1 MARVIVTRRLPGS
14 AVERLADHHDVEV
27 WPGEGPPTR
36 EELWELVADAEG
48 LLALLTDRIDQE
60 LLDHA
65 PRLRAIANYAV
76 GFDNVDLAAVAARGI
91 PVGVT
96 PDVLTD
102 STADLA
108 MALIL
113 AVARRLPDAAAAVRG
128 GDTHSWGPSSWL
140 GLELAGATLLVIGPG
155 RIGQAVARRA
165 EGFGMKTLF
174 YGEGSEHLHNM
185 LGRADV
191 VTIHV
196 PLTDSTRGLIDDA
209 ALRAMRPGSILVNT
223 ARGPIVD
230 QVALREALHER
241 RIGGAGLDV
250 TDPEPLDPD
259 DPLLRDTPNLLVLPH
274 IGSAT
279 HAARGRMAER
289 AVENLLAALA
299 GAPMPYPIPAPA
311 APGG

>member
-27 WPGEGPPTR
+27 WSGEEPPTR

-113 AVARRLPDAAAAVRG
+113 AVARRLPDAAAAGCGRG
-128 GDTHSWGPSSWL
+128 TPSQ
-140 GLELAGATLLVIGPG
+140 GPG
-155 RIGQAVARRA
+155 RWARVQ
-165 EGFGMKTLF
+165 L
-174 YGEGSEHLHNM
+174 
-185 LGRADV
+185 
-191 VTIHV
+191 
-196 PLTDSTRGLIDDA
+196 P
-209 ALRAMRPGSILVNT
+209 
-223 ARGPIVD
+223 RGP
-230 QVALREALHER
+230 
-241 RIGGAGLDV
+241 
-250 TDPEPLDPD
+250 P
-259 DPLLRDTPNLLVLPH
+259 LVL
-274 IGSAT
+274 
-279 HAARGRMAER
+279 
-289 AVENLLAALA
+289 
-299 GAPMPYPIPAPA
+299 
-311 APGG
+311 